1 VFASS
6 KLEARWQA
14 ILLAVVPIVLCVE
27 VEIEFNL
34 LQMSLSV
41 NNPILTAD
49 DVSNKMDPC
58 QAMTTGTRVW
68 LVKNNIESNQKHLLG
83 EGHGMLIVEVQ
94 RKMC

>member
-1 VFASS
+1 MFASS

-49 DVSNKMDPC
+49 GDVSNKMDPMSSYDHGHAC
-58 QAMTTGTRVW
+58 VA
-68 LVKNNIESNQKHLLG
+68 G
-83 EGHGMLIVEVQ
+83 EKQH
-94 RKMC
+94 